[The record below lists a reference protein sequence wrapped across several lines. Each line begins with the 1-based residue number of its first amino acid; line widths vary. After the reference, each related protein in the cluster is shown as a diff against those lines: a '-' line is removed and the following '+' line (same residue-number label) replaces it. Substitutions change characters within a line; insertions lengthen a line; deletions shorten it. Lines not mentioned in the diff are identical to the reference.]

1 MSTRQ
6 TSDPCHQPTGLLQ
19 VEEARRRILAALV
32 PVAGREQVDLRHALD
47 RVLDEPIVADQP
59 VPGHD
64 NSAMDGYALRHADL
78 ASNGNLRLVGRAMAG
93 APFGGRI
100 DSGEVVRIMTGAV
113 VPEGA
118 DTVVMQEQ
126 VVIDGETVTVGPDHR
141 LGENI
146 RRAGED
152 LAPGDEVL
160 APGRRLTPADLGLI
174 ASLGRAEVAVR
185 RRPRVAFFSTGDELR
200 RVDEPL
206 GPGEIHDSNRYLLHG
221 LLSESG
227 VEFIDGGIIEDDLAA
242 IEDTLRDAAA
252 MADLVITS
260 GGASVGD
267 ADHIHTA
274 LERQGEVAF
283 WRIAMKPGKPLAF
296 GHVGKTAFFGLPGN
310 PVSAMATFLQFV
322 RPALAVLG
330 GEPASAPATLPAVTA
345 EPFRKTPGRTDFQR
359 GCLEHDADGRLRVR
373 PTGSQGSHILRS
385 MSLAD
390 CLVILPA
397 ESGDLDAGVPVMVQP
412 LRPLRTP
419 L

>member
-1 MSTRQ
+1 MSAN
-6 TSDPCHQPTGLLQ
+6 DPCHQSTGLLP
-19 VEEARRRILAALV
+19 VKEARRRILEVLK
-32 PVAGREQVDLRHALD
+32 PVAGREEVDLRHALD
-47 RVLDEPIVADQP
+47 RVLDTPVIADQP

-78 ASNGNLRLVGRAMAG
+78 AAGGALRLVGRAMAG
-93 APFGGRI
+93 APFEGRVG
-100 DSGEVVRIMTGAV
+100 DGEVVRIMTGAV
-113 VPEGA
+113 LPAGA

-126 VVIDGETVTVGPDHR
+126 VTVDGETVTVGPDHT

-146 RRAGED
+146 RRVGED

-160 APGRRLTPADLGLI
+160 APGRRLTPADLGLL
-174 ASLGRAEVAVR
+174 ASLGRAEVSVR

-206 GPGEIHDSNRYLLHG
+206 GPGELHDSNRYLLHG
-221 LLSESG
+221 LLRECG
-227 VEFIDGGIIEDDLAA
+227 AELIDGGIVTDDLAT
-242 IEDTLRDAAA
+242 IETALRDAAA

-267 ADHIHTA
+267 ADHVHTA
-274 LERQGEVAF
+274 LARQGEVDF
-283 WRIAMKPGKPLAF
+283 WKVAMKPGKPLAF
-296 GHVGKTAFFGLPGN
+296 GHVGDAAFFGLPGN

-322 RPALAVLG
+322 RPALAVLA
-330 GEPASAPATLPAVTA
+330 GEPAGAPATLPAITA
-345 EPFRKTPGRTDFQR
+345 TGFRKSPGRTDFQR
-359 GCLEHDADGRLRVR
+359 GCLERDAEGRLLVR
-373 PTGSQGSHILRS
+373 PTGAQGSHILRS

-397 ESGDLDAGVPVMVQP
+397 ERGDIEPGETVAIQP